1 MSAHGEAA
9 EQVVDMATKATVKG
23 VEVVAN
29 LTGKGLISLATFLMA
44 TLKEQKRTKGKTRI
58 EAFRGKPT
66 KVFVMRREDFSQFA
80 AEAKKYGVL
89 YAAIMSKKDKDGMV
103 DVVVNAN
110 DAARV
115 NRISERFA
123 MSAEEVEKLR
133 ETILKAK
140 EEKSQNTAHKERTD
154 PTAEKDAHTVDDA
167 TLDEMM
173 GNATPPQQTQHKQPV
188 EISEDGPNPMKAGTA
203 KSSPSAPLSEHNVGI
218 EMDNSAEAPLSV
230 KEQIRVIREERREKA
245 EQGKSQ
251 PTHENYRGTTRRQPQ
266 RQKPTKAKER

>member
-140 EEKSQNTAHKERTD
+140 
-154 PTAEKDAHTVDDA
+154 A
-167 TLDEMM
+167 TLSAAMIRRLWK
-173 GNATPPQQTQHKQPV
+173 NCKLNWKPAKT
-188 EISEDGPNPMKAGTA
+188 SSKA
-203 KSSPSAPLSEHNVGI
+203 
-218 EMDNSAEAPLSV
+218 
-230 KEQIRVIREERREKA
+230 
-245 EQGKSQ
+245 
-251 PTHENYRGTTRRQPQ
+251 
-266 RQKPTKAKER
+266 

>member
-140 EEKSQNTAHKERTD
+140 EEKSQNTAYKERTD
-154 PTAEKDAHTVDDA
+154 PAAEKDAHTVDDA

-188 EISEDGPNPMKAGTA
+188 EISEDVPNPMKAGTA

>member
-29 LTGKGLISLATFLMA
+29 LTGKGLISLATFLIA

-58 EAFRGKPT
+58 AAFRGKPT
-66 KVFVMRREDFSQFA
+66 KVFVVRREDFSQFA

-140 EEKSQNTAHKERTD
+140 EGKSPNTAHKERTD
-154 PTAEKDAHTVDDA
+154 PTAEKDAHTADDA
-167 TLDEMM
+167 TLDKMR
-173 GNATPPQQTQHKQPV
+173 GNATLPQQTQHKQPA
-188 EISEDGPNPMKAGTA
+188 EISEDGPNPTKAGTA

-218 EMDNSAEAPLSV
+218 EMDNSAEDHPSV
-230 KEQIRVIREERREKA
+230 KEQIRVIREVRREKA

-251 PTHENYRGTTRRQPQ
+251 PMHENYRGATRRQPQ
-266 RQKPTKAKER
+266 KQKTTKAKER